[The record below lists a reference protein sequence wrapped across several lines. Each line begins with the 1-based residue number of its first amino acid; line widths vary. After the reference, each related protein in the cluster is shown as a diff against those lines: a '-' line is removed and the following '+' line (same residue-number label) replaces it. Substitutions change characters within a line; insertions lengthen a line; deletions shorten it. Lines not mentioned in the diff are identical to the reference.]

1 VSGAAPRPRRWDT
14 ELVVAGD
21 GPAGSALAAACV
33 ARGIDTLLVGDD
45 APWTATYASFVAD
58 LDGAEV
64 LRGRDVFAHRL
75 PGVAVHAAR
84 DHVLRRPYGVLDNA
98 ALRTVLRD
106 DLDHLK
112 QRVAGVDVRGRRASV
127 TLGSGA
133 LVEARVVVDA
143 TGWPPAVSPPG
154 GAHGRRVASRPRR
167 WAGSGRRSGPAWQT
181 AFGVVL
187 AEPPAGDLGEP
198 VLMDFR
204 PVAGGPAAPAP
215 STFAYAVPVG
225 GGWLVEETVLAARPA
240 VEPAH
245 LEARLAARLGRDVAD
260 LRAAA
265 VAVEEVRIPM
275 GAPLPGAGRAV
286 VPFGAAAAY
295 GHPATGY
302 SLAASLGAAPRVAA
316 AIASALGRS
325 RDPAGDGGDGAER
338 RRTSPL
344 DEAVWP
350 GPLRR
355 TRALHEFGLDVLLGL
370 DADAVR
376 EFFSTFFEL
385 DERHWAA
392 YLRVDA
398 TPREVTGAMTRVFL
412 SAPWSLRRRLM
423 TGDPR
428 RLLALLGR

>member
-1 VSGAAPRPRRWDT
+1 MSRAAPRSRRWDT

-45 APWTATYASFVAD
+45 AAWTATYASFVAD

-64 LRGRDVFAHRL
+64 LRGRDVFAHRM

-84 DHVLRRPYGVLDNA
+84 DHVLRRPYGVVDNA
-98 ALRTVLRD
+98 ALRAVLRD

-112 QRVAGVDVRGRRASV
+112 QRVADVDARGGRAHV

-143 TGWPPAVSPPG
+143 TGWPPAVSGPVATAPRR
-154 GAHGRRVASRPRR
+154 AVRHPRRRV
-167 WAGSGRRSGPAWQT
+167 GSGRRTGPAWQT
-181 AFGVVL
+181 AYGVVL

-204 PVAGGPAAPAP
+204 PVAGGPPAPAP
-215 STFAYAVPVG
+215 STFAYAVPVAD
-225 GGWLVEETVLAARPA
+225 GWLVEETVLAARPA
-240 VEPAH
+240 VDPAR

-265 VAVEEVRIPM
+265 VAVEQVRIPM
-275 GAPLPGAGRAV
+275 GAPLPVRGRPV

-302 SLAASLGAAPRVAA
+302 SVAASLAAAPRVAA
-316 AIASALGRS
+316 AVATALGRS
-325 RDPAGDGGDGAER
+325 RDPAGDAAGDGEP
-338 RRTSPL
+338 RRTSAL

-350 GPLRR
+350 RDLRS
-355 TRALHEFGLDVLLGL
+355 TRALHDFGLDVLLGL
-370 DADAVR
+370 DADGVR
-376 EFFSTFFEL
+376 RFFSTFFEL

-398 TPREVTGAMTRVFL
+398 TPSEVTGAMTRVFL

-423 TGDPR
+423 AGDPR